1 MAKDIDYIGIDSN
14 TSLKPVYDK
23 MIKFYKPHSKST
35 VRMLFNKAEAVDY
48 RKIRDVDVIFTSP
61 PFYKKEVY
69 NGMPTYTSYK
79 HWEETF
85 LFTVIR
91 GSMQCLK
98 RGGVLALHIP
108 PDIKDSVRKLLGE
121 PYKVIDISRHH
132 VSRVYNGKKTHMTI
146 QDIVYCWKKKAIR
159 ALQSRS

>member
-108 PDIKDSVRKLLGE
+108 PD
-121 PYKVIDISRHH
+121 KVIDISRHH